1 MLNLTAIDLQLYK
14 IFEITG
20 VSFSGTQSIIII
32 TFFRRLLSLRSQMVA
47 LRDGDVHLFV
57 CSFVRL
63 SPVKFVK
70 SFARWQ
76 HLAAGRACYYE
87 YDSLYCD
94 RPCLDVVGWLHGHIR
109 ELSLNETLR
118 RRHTVY

>member
-1 MLNLTAIDLQLYK
+1 
-14 IFEITG
+14 
-20 VSFSGTQSIIII
+20 
-32 TFFRRLLSLRSQMVA
+32 MVA

-76 HLAAGRACYYE
+76 HLAASEGAYRIDSDTYRATGSRSC
-87 YDSLYCD
+87 
-94 RPCLDVVGWLHGHIR
+94 G
-109 ELSLNETLR
+109 
-118 RRHTVY
+118 